1 MTYNK
6 LPIFQLYNLMS
17 FDMYTS
23 AKPSSHS
30 RYNEHIYHFPK
41 EISAREEKKHGCH
54 TALETIKCEQQET
67 ITNAQ

>member
-41 EISAREEKKHGCH
+41 EIFAREVERKNM
-54 TALETIKCEQQET
+54 AAILLWRL
-67 ITNAQ
+67 

>member
-1 MTYNK
+1 
-6 LPIFQLYNLMS
+6 MS
-17 FDMYTS
+17 FDMYIS

-41 EISAREEKKHGCH
+41 EIFAREVREKTWLPYCSGDCKH
-54 TALETIKCEQQET
+54 EQQET